1 MSETTN
7 AVVQPRLSIRLI
19 RMMYQ
24 SRRRIGTA
32 LAIVFALFLG
42 YHVMMGRNGL
52 TSYQQKRREDHDLQ
66 LDIQQLQEENSRL
79 KEHVDRL
86 QNDPDAIEHEA
97 RERLHYARPGEVIYT
112 LPEKQSAA
120 SVTAK

>member
-7 AVVQPRLSIRLI
+7 VSGTSRLSIRLV

-24 SRRRIGTA
+24 SRRRIGTG

-52 TSYQQKRREDHDLQ
+52 SSYQQKRREDRELQ
-66 LDIQQLQEENSRL
+66 LDIQRLQEENTRL
-79 KEHVDRL
+79 KQHVDRL
-86 QNDPDAIEHEA
+86 QSDPDAIEHEA

-112 LPEKQSAA
+112 LPEKQSPT
-120 SVTAK
+120 STPAK

>member
-1 MSETTN
+1 MSEN
-7 AVVQPRLSIRLI
+7 SNVVVSPRLSVRLI
-19 RMMYQ
+19 RTMYQ

-32 LAIVFALFLG
+32 LAIVFAIFLG

-52 TSYQQKRREDHDLQ
+52 TSYQQKKREDRMLQ
-66 LDIQQLQEENSRL
+66 QEIQQLQEENTHL

-86 QNDPDAIEHEA
+86 QSDPDAIEHEA

-112 LPEKQSAA
+112 LPEKQTPQS
-120 SVTAK
+120 SSGK

>member
-1 MSETTN
+1 MSEI
-7 AVVQPRLSIRLI
+7 AKASVSPRLSVRVV

-32 LAIVFALFLG
+32 LAIAFALLLG

-52 TSYQQKRREDHDLQ
+52 SSYQQKRREDRALQ
-66 LDIQQLQEENSRL
+66 VEIQHLQQENSRL
-79 KEHVDRL
+79 KQHVDHL

-112 LPEKQSAA
+112 LPEKRPADGAA
-120 SVTAK
+120 TK

>member
-1 MSETTN
+1 MPEIAKN
-7 AVVQPRLSIRLI
+7 AVQLRLSLRAIRS
-19 RMMYQ
+19 MYQ

-32 LAIVFALFLG
+32 LAIVFALLLG

-52 TSYQQKRREDHDLQ
+52 SSYQQKRREDKSLQ
-66 LDIQQLQEENSRL
+66 QEIQQLQDENSRL
-79 KEHVDRL
+79 KQHVDRL

-112 LPEKQSAA
+112 LPEKRPAEAPA
-120 SVTAK
+120 SH